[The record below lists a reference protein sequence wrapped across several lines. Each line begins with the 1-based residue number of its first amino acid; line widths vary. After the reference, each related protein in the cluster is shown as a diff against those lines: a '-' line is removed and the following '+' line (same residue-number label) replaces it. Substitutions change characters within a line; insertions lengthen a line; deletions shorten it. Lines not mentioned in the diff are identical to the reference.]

1 MKHLNMHIE
10 IEEYCDSETGLKTY
24 RYYMCDG
31 PDGIDDSSGDC
42 SSLEEC
48 FEKIIEDRSNTSL
61 LYGESQ
67 IDQQF
72 RSKIYRDLQ
81 L

>member
-1 MKHLNMHIE
+1 
-10 IEEYCDSETGLKTY
+10 
-24 RYYMCDG
+24 MCDG

-48 FEKIIEDRSNTSL
+48 FEKIIEDRSKTSL